1 MKIGILETGEVHPD
15 LKARHGDYPAM
26 FERLLAAVD
35 PRLEFATVRVVA
47 GEMPAAPGQ
56 ADAWLVTGSRHGVYD
71 DLPWIAP
78 LKAFLRDCVAAR
90 VPVVGICFGHQI
102 LAEAL
107 GGRAAKSDK
116 GWGLGVQDYELV
128 ARPGWMEELPER
140 FAVGALHQDQV
151 VALPPDATVLARS
164 PHCAYAALAYGDPE
178 SPDAITLQPH
188 PEFGPEFLDELLA
201 LRAGTVFPAEA
212 AGAARAS
219 LARPVESA
227 AWAGLI
233 VAFLHR
239 AAAVRA
245 AA

>member
-1 MKIGILETGEVHPD
+1 M
-15 LKARHGDYPAM
+15 
-26 FERLLAAVD
+26 
-35 PRLEFATVRVVA
+35 
-47 GEMPAAPGQ
+47 
-56 ADAWLVTGSRHGVYD
+56 
-71 DLPWIAP
+71 
-78 LKAFLRDCVAAR
+78 
-90 VPVVGICFGHQI
+90 
-102 LAEAL
+102 
-107 GGRAAKSDK
+107 
-116 GWGLGVQDYELV
+116 QDYELV
-128 ARPGWMEELPER
+128 ARPGWMEELPAR